1 TDVVLATGSA
11 NTNDPNTGAT
21 VFQGNLQE
29 LYASFTIG
37 TNGPGVYKTDDAPAA
52 TSMALMLGG
61 NSNPLLFDVTV
72 PNDITT
78 NSPAS
83 TPNVARRIVLAVPA
97 LTGNALEDSFLR
109 DWLYAMTT
117 DANGVA
123 QLYVTKDAGAHWTL
137 VRLPNVVAFT
147 AFTSF
152 PPVDGT
158 NNEQTANFNP
168 PTQNLLPRSQTNV
181 ESNGDFDMALNVDPS
196 NPNIVYMAGFGTNSI
211 RVDLTNMRDAH
222 NWTFYNESDMV
233 LGNQLQGQPALSAD
247 PSNPAFTTE
256 INAQDESIGG
266 LEPQIFIPPNQTT
279 GTPKHGE
286 VFKGGTFDLYED
298 QNGNPIDFLN
308 LLRDFDQP
316 FTTNSVIRVFG
327 TGNGQNGLAGFYV
340 NDGNDVTWSNFSDIL
355 NPNLPAISGI
365 AGSQQES
372 ETENRFSG
380 ANVHTIVSYTDPV
393 THLTRLLFGTDD
405 GIFTGVDSK

>member
-1 TDVVLATGSA
+1 DNVDANGAILPITDSGRDHIFVGATGYKIIVDPTRGKDGGIILYMALSGNSEQDGVWRSLDGGNSWVRIQFGQATDVVLATGSA

-266 LEPQIFIPPNQTT
+266 LEPQIFIPPN
-279 GTPKHGE
+279 
-286 VFKGGTFDLYED
+286 
-298 QNGNPIDFLN
+298 
-308 LLRDFDQP
+308 
-316 FTTNSVIRVFG
+316 
-327 TGNGQNGLAGFYV
+327 
-340 NDGNDVTWSNFSDIL
+340 
-355 NPNLPAISGI
+355 
-365 AGSQQES
+365 
-372 ETENRFSG
+372 
-380 ANVHTIVSYTDPV
+380 
-393 THLTRLLFGTDD
+393 
-405 GIFTGVDSK
+405 